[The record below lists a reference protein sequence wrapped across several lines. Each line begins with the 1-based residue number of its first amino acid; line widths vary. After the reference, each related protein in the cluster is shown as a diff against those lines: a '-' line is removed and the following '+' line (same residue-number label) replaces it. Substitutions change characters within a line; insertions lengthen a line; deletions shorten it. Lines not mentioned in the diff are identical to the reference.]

1 MIMMAM
7 IIMIVMI
14 HDNDDE
20 KICWGFLWLTPRY
33 TSILLALHHVYLTHF
48 GVWSQSCTVSI
59 DNKQGNQSFF
69 FS

>member
-20 KICWGFLWLTPRY
+20 KIRWGFLWLTPRY
-33 TSILLALHHVYLTHF
+33 TVIFLALHHVYLTRF
-48 GVWSQSCTVSI
+48 GV
-59 DNKQGNQSFF
+59 
-69 FS
+69 